1 MQKFFLLLL
10 GAALTQAL
18 IVPEKPSQHFPYD
31 LEKPDR
37 SMSMP
42 ALMKEMSGVSTTY
55 SEKYLLSIQDE
66 SGILFVIDKDNGSIR
81 RKIAFSDLGDYEDVC
96 GIGKD
101 VYILKSSGTIL
112 RVQGVDKR
120 SQKTTSYKNF
130 LNKENDVEGLAH
142 DKVNNRLLLACKGN
156 PGKHPSLQNRKAI
169 YAFDLQ
175 KMQLDSSAPVVS
187 FGFPEVHEYLKK
199 RKSDGETEKMREF
212 FEPAGEFKFSPS
224 AIGIH
229 PKTGNWYLLSA
240 VGNWLLVM
248 TPKGEVIYLE
258 KLKNKMH
265 LQPEGLCFDAQGG
278 MYISN
283 EGGEERPA
291 MLYYYRMQ

>member
-1 MQKFFLLLL
+1 MPKYFLLVL
-10 GAALTQAL
+10 GTVWSQLCLT
-18 IVPEKPSQHFPYD
+18 PKPNQHFPYD
-31 LEKPDR
+31 LERPDR
-37 SMSMP
+37 SMTMP

-112 RVQGVDKR
+112 HVEGVDKR

-130 LNKENDVEGLAH
+130 LNKENDVEGLAY
-142 DKVNNRLLLACKGN
+142 DQANNRLLLACKGS
-156 PGKHPSLQNRKAI
+156 PGKHPRLQNRKAI
-169 YAFDLQ
+169 YAFNLQ
-175 KMQLDSSAPVVS
+175 KMKLDSTPVLS
-187 FGFPEVHEYLKK
+187 FGFPEVQEYLKK
-199 RKSDGETEKMREF
+199 RKNDEETEKMRDF
-212 FEPAGEFKFSPS
+212 FDPGEEFKFSPS
-224 AIGIH
+224 AINIH

-240 VGNWLLVM
+240 VGNWLMVLS
-248 TPKGEVIYLE
+248 PKGEVIYLE
-258 KLKNKMH
+258 KLKSKSH
-265 LQPEGLCFDAQGG
+265 LQPEGLCFDTQGG

-291 MLYYYRMQ
+291 MLYYYKMQ